1 MHVSARHITISI
13 IGLVLLVWGISLYT
27 DSVVA
32 KKLDS
37 TSLALDTNIAEQELV
52 LATIADLTKRNE
64 ADEITERIVVD
75 CSPTERQRFETLLD
89 KLSSSITRPE
99 LTELDSLFFVCGRYF
114 ADKKS
119 VMAARLSREV
129 SVYEE
134 YISLRSRILSTDE
147 ALTDRVVL
155 WQRVADDELSMASD
169 FTRLVELQ
177 RDIIMALLAGK
188 SRDSEEITST
198 LKNVTEIKN
207 NMTVRVQQIETTRRE
222 LQNI

>member
-1 MHVSARHITISI
+1 MHVSARHITFII
-13 IGLVLLVWGISLYT
+13 IGLALLLWGISLYT

-37 TSLALDTNIAEQELV
+37 TSLALDTNIAKQELV

-119 VMAARLSREV
+119 VMAARLAREV

-134 YISLRSRILSTDE
+134 YISLRSRILSTDDS
-147 ALTDRVVL
+147 LTDRVDL
-155 WQRVADDELSMASD
+155 WQRVADDELTTAAD

-188 SRDSEEITST
+188 SRDSEEIATT
-198 LKNVTEIKN
+198 LKDVTEIKN
-207 NMTVRVQQIETTRRE
+207 NMTVRVQQIESTRRE
-222 LQNI
+222 LQKI

>member
-1 MHVSARHITISI
+1 MHVSARHISFI
-13 IGLVLLVWGISLYT
+13 IVGLLFLLWGISLYT

-37 TSLALDTNIAEQELV
+37 TSLALETNIAKQELV

-89 KLSSSITRPE
+89 KLSSSITRTE

-119 VMAARLSREV
+119 VMAARLAREV

-134 YISLRSRILSTDE
+134 YISLRSRILSTDDE
-147 ALTDRVVL
+147 LTERVAL
-155 WQRVADDELSMASD
+155 WQRVADDELTTAAD

-177 RDIIMALLAGK
+177 RDIIMALMAGK
-188 SRDSEEITST
+188 SRDSEEITNT
-198 LKNVTEIKN
+198 LRNVTEIKN

-222 LQNI
+222 LQTI

>member
-1 MHVSARHITISI
+1 MHVSARHITFI
-13 IGLVLLVWGISLYT
+13 IVGLLLLVWGISLYT

-37 TSLALDTNIAEQELV
+37 TSLALEANIAKQELV

-89 KLSSSITRPE
+89 KLSSSITRAE
-99 LTELDSLFFVCGRYF
+99 LTELDSLFFACGRYF

-119 VMAARLSREV
+119 VMAARLAREV

-134 YISLRSRILSTDE
+134 YISLRSRILSTNDE
-147 ALTDRVVL
+147 LADRVSL
-155 WQRVADDELSMASD
+155 WQRVADDELTSAAD

-177 RDIIMALLAGK
+177 RDIIMALMAGK
-188 SRDSEEITST
+188 SRDSEEITNT
-198 LKNVTEIKN
+198 LRNVTEIKN

-222 LQNI
+222 LQTI

>member
-1 MHVSARHITISI
+1 MHVSARQITLII
-13 IGLVLLVWGISLYT
+13 IGIVLLLWGISLYT
-27 DSVVA
+27 DSVVT

-89 KLSSSITRPE
+89 KLSSTITRPE
-99 LTELDSLFFVCGRYF
+99 LTELDGLFFACGSYF

-119 VMAARLSREV
+119 VMAARLAREV

-134 YISLRSRILSTDE
+134 YISLRARILSTDDE
-147 ALTDRVVL
+147 LTERVAL
-155 WQRVADDELSMASD
+155 WQRVADDELSTAAD

-188 SRDSEEITST
+188 SRDSEEITTT
-198 LKNVTEIKN
+198 LRNVTDIKN

-222 LQNI
+222 LQTI

>member
-1 MHVSARHITISI
+1 MHVSARHITFI
-13 IGLVLLVWGISLYT
+13 IVGLLLLVWGISLYT

-37 TSLALDTNIAEQELV
+37 TSLALEANIAKQELV

-75 CSPTERQRFETLLD
+75 CSPTERQRFKTLLD
-89 KLSSSITRPE
+89 KLSSSITRVE
-99 LTELDSLFFVCGRYF
+99 LTELDSLFFACGRYF

-119 VMAARLSREV
+119 VMAARLAREV

-134 YISLRSRILSTDE
+134 YISLRSRILSTNDE
-147 ALTDRVVL
+147 LADRVSL
-155 WQRVADDELSMASD
+155 WQRVADDELTSAAD

-177 RDIIMALLAGK
+177 RDIIMALMAGK
-188 SRDSEEITST
+188 SRDSEEITNT
-198 LKNVTEIKN
+198 LRNVTEIKN

-222 LQNI
+222 LQTI

>member
-1 MHVSARHITISI
+1 MHVSARHITFII
-13 IGLVLLVWGISLYT
+13 IGLALLLWGISLYT

-37 TSLALDTNIAEQELV
+37 TSLALDTNIAKQELV

-119 VMAARLSREV
+119 VMAARLAREV

-134 YISLRSRILSTDE
+134 YISLRSRILSTDDS
-147 ALTDRVVL
+147 LTDRVDL
-155 WQRVADDELSMASD
+155 WQRVADDELTTAAD

-188 SRDSEEITST
+188 SRDSEEIATT
-198 LKNVTEIKN
+198 LKDVTEIKN
-207 NMTVRVQQIETTRRE
+207 NMTVRVQQIESTRRE

>member
-1 MHVSARHITISI
+1 MHVSARHITFI
-13 IGLVLLVWGISLYT
+13 IVGLLLLLWGISLYT

-37 TSLALDTNIAEQELV
+37 TSLALETNIAKQELV

-89 KLSSSITRPE
+89 KLSSSITRTE

-119 VMAARLSREV
+119 VMAARLAREV

-134 YISLRSRILSTDE
+134 YISLRSRILSTDDE
-147 ALTDRVVL
+147 LTERVAL
-155 WQRVADDELSMASD
+155 WQRVADDELTSAAD

-177 RDIIMALLAGK
+177 RDIIMALMAGK
-188 SRDSEEITST
+188 SRDSEEITNT
-198 LKNVTEIKN
+198 LRNVTEIKN

-222 LQNI
+222 LQTI

>member
-1 MHVSARHITISI
+1 MHVSARHITFII
-13 IGLVLLVWGISLYT
+13 IGILLLLWGISLYT

-37 TSLALDTNIAEQELV
+37 TSLALQTNIAEQELV

-75 CSPTERQRFETLLD
+75 CTPTERERFETLLN
-89 KLSSSITRPE
+89 KLSATITRTE

-119 VMAARLSREV
+119 VMAARLAREV

-134 YISLRSRILSTDE
+134 YISLRSRILSTDD
-147 ALTDRVVL
+147 ALTERVVL
-155 WQRVADDELSMASD
+155 WQRVADDELTMAAD

-188 SRDSEEITST
+188 SRDSEEIANT
-198 LKNVTEIKN
+198 LRDVTEIKN

-222 LQNI
+222 LQTI

>member
-1 MHVSARHITISI
+1 MHVSARQITLII
-13 IGLVLLVWGISLYT
+13 IGLVLLLWGISLYT

-37 TSLALDTNIAEQELV
+37 TSLALETNIAEQELV

-64 ADEITERIVVD
+64 ADEITERIVLD
-75 CSPTERQRFETLLD
+75 CTPTERQRFETLLD
-89 KLSSSITRPE
+89 KLSSSISRPE

-134 YISLRSRILSTDE
+134 YISLRSRILSTDD
-147 ALTDRVVL
+147 ALTERVAL
-155 WQRVADDELSMASD
+155 WQRVADDELSTAAD

-188 SRDSEEITST
+188 SRDSEDITST
-198 LKNVTEIKN
+198 LRNVTEIKN

-222 LQNI
+222 LQTI

>member
-1 MHVSARHITISI
+1 MHVSARHITFI
-13 IGLVLLVWGISLYT
+13 IVGLLLLLWGISLYT

-37 TSLALDTNIAEQELV
+37 TSLALETNIAKQELV

-89 KLSSSITRPE
+89 KLSSSITRTE

-119 VMAARLSREV
+119 VMAARLAREV

-134 YISLRSRILSTDE
+134 YISLRSRILSTNDE
-147 ALTDRVVL
+147 LTERVSL
-155 WQRVADDELSMASD
+155 WQRVADDELTSAAD

-177 RDIIMALLAGK
+177 RDIIMALMAGK
-188 SRDSEEITST
+188 SRDSEEITNT
-198 LKNVTEIKN
+198 LRNVTEIKN

-222 LQNI
+222 LQTI

>member
-1 MHVSARHITISI
+1 MHVSARHITFI
-13 IGLVLLVWGISLYT
+13 IVGLLLLLWGISLYT

-37 TSLALDTNIAEQELV
+37 TSLALETNIAKQELV

-89 KLSSSITRPE
+89 KLSSSITRTE

-119 VMAARLSREV
+119 VMAARLAREV

-134 YISLRSRILSTDE
+134 YISLRSRILSTNDE
-147 ALTDRVVL
+147 LTERVSL
-155 WQRVADDELSMASD
+155 WQRVADDELTSAAD

-177 RDIIMALLAGK
+177 RDIIMALMAGK
-188 SRDSEEITST
+188 SRDSEEITNT
-198 LKNVTEIKN
+198 PRNVTEIKN

-222 LQNI
+222 LQTI

>member
-1 MHVSARHITISI
+1 MHVSARHITFII
-13 IGLVLLVWGISLYT
+13 IGLVLLLWGISLYT

-89 KLSSSITRPE
+89 KLSSTITRTE

-119 VMAARLSREV
+119 VMAARLAREV

-134 YISLRSRILSTDE
+134 YISLRSRILSTDDTLAE
-147 ALTDRVVL
+147 RVAL
-155 WQRVADDELSMASD
+155 WQRVADDELTSAAD

-177 RDIIMALLAGK
+177 RDIIMALMAGK

-198 LKNVTEIKN
+198 LKDVTEIKN
-207 NMTVRVQQIETTRRE
+207 NMTVRVQQIDTTRRE
-222 LQNI
+222 LQTI

>member
-1 MHVSARHITISI
+1 MHVSARQITLII
-13 IGLVLLVWGISLYT
+13 IGIVLLLWGISLYT
-27 DSVVA
+27 DSAVA

-89 KLSSSITRPE
+89 KLSSTITRSE
-99 LTELDSLFFVCGRYF
+99 LTELDSLFFACGSYF

-119 VMAARLSREV
+119 VMAARLAREV

-134 YISLRSRILSTDE
+134 YISLRARILSTDDE
-147 ALTDRVVL
+147 LTERVAL
-155 WQRVADDELSMASD
+155 WQRVADDELSTAAD

-188 SRDSEEITST
+188 SRDSDEITRT
-198 LKNVTEIKN
+198 LRNVTDIKN
-207 NMTVRVQQIETTRRE
+207 NMTVRMQQIEATRRE
-222 LQNI
+222 LQTI